1 MTYPDGSK
9 YEGKFADNVPNGT
22 GQLYHAV
29 EKSTYKGQFA
39 NGLRAGK
46 ASCVMESGDCY
57 EGTWLNNK
65 KHGEGTLRCTD
76 GVIENVQY
84 TEGTLVKRVPINAK

>member
-1 MTYPDGSK
+1 
-9 YEGKFADNVPNGT
+9 
-22 GQLYHAV
+22 
-29 EKSTYKGQFA
+29 
-39 NGLRAGK
+39 
-46 ASCVMESGDCY
+46 MESGDCY